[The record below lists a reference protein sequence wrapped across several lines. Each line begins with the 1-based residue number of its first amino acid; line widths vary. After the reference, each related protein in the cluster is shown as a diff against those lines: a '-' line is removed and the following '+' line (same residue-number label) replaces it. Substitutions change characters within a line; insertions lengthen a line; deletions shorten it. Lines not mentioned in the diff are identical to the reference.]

1 MDKIFRIILLAF
13 CLGALSWNG
22 TAQDIYT
29 CGSFVNAFGQQGSA
43 VFKNEEVI
51 FSKTEMGK
59 VLYSSAMAFDTLT
72 GDIYWS
78 SNSNPIDNIA
88 NGYGCVMKNNEVV
101 LDNVIG
107 TCVNDISFDGNDIYS
122 AGYTND
128 VYQSIATV
136 WKNGETLPLYTFDQ
150 GKRGEVLGIVAVDGV
165 VYACGYYSDGLD
177 YGCVWRNGDL
187 YAFYPNKQVTT
198 ITYYEG
204 EIYYLVEDFS
214 SIIYQ
219 GDHEYCTIHTNS
231 SYTVDTYDLE
241 IANGDFYVVG
251 FMGFNDCCLWKN
263 CEILYLHAL
272 ARGASLRASQFYD
285 QSIYYV
291 GWDWEDHGIM
301 FKDGEQIGSTKFQY
315 YYDLC
320 VRPNP
325 LATEEDNTEK
335 FAIYPN
341 PAQDNIVIKG
351 ADKGDFVSIYSA
363 TGQLGMTAMAE
374 PNKEIEVSHLPSGL
388 YMIRCGEHVS
398 RFVKK

>member
-1 MDKIFRIILLAF
+1 MKKIIVLAIS
-13 CLGALSWNG
+13 LWAMSGIG
-22 TAQDIYT
+22 MAQDIYT
-29 CGSFVNAFGQQGSA
+29 CGQFVNIFGLKGSA

-51 FSKTEMGK
+51 FSRTENEK
-59 VLYSSAMAFDTLT
+59 DLYSTAMAIDTMT

-128 VYQSIATV
+128 IYQAKGAI
-136 WKNGETLPLYTFDQ
+136 WKNGETTPLYTFNQ
-150 GKRGEVLGIVAVDGV
+150 GSRSEVLGIVAVDGV
-165 VYACGYYSDGLD
+165 IYACGYYNDGLD
-177 YGCVWRNGDL
+177 HGCVWRNGDL
-187 YAFYPNKQVTT
+187 YATYQNQKVKD
-198 ITYYEG
+198 IVYYEG
-204 EIYYLVEDFS
+204 EIYYLVEDYS
-214 SIIYQ
+214 SLIYQ
-219 GDHEYCTIHTNS
+219 GDHEYCTVFSNG
-231 SYTVDTYDLE
+231 SYTLDTYGLE
-241 IANGDFYVVG
+241 IANDDIYLVG

-325 LATEEDNTEK
+325 LTTEEANTER

-351 ADKGDFVSIYSA
+351 ANKGDLVSIYSA
-363 TGQLGMTAMAE
+363 TGQLVMTAMAE

>member
-1 MDKIFRIILLAF
+1 MKKIIVLAIS
-13 CLGALSWNG
+13 LWAMSGIG
-22 TAQDIYT
+22 MAQDIYT
-29 CGSFVNAFGQQGSA
+29 CGSFVNAFGQKGSA
-43 VFKNEEVI
+43 VFKNEEII
-51 FSKTEMGK
+51 FSKTENGK
-59 VLYSSAMAFDTLT
+59 DLYSSAMAIDTLT

-78 SNSNPIDNIA
+78 SNSNPTNSIGD
-88 NGYGCVMKNNEVV
+88 GYGCVMKNDEVV

-107 TCVNDISFDGNDIYS
+107 TRINDISFDGTDIYS

-150 GKRGEVLGIVAVDGV
+150 GKRSEVLGIVAVDGV

-263 CEILYLHAL
+263 CDILYLHAY
-272 ARGASLRASQFYD
+272 ARDADFMACQFYD

-291 GWDWEDHGIM
+291 GWDWEDHGLM

-315 YYDLC
+315 YYDVC

-325 LATEEDNTEK
+325 LTTEEANTER

-363 TGQLGMTAMAE
+363 TGQLVMTAMAE